1 MLLLLLLL
9 MVVVVV
15 DWMMQLLLLLLMSTA
30 NVHHRVGIVMCV
42 AAQHEMRGTSKISTT
57 TTGCT

>member
-1 MLLLLLLL
+1 MLLLMLVL

-15 DWMMQLLLLLLMSTA
+15 DWVMQLLLLLLMSTA

-42 AAQHEMRGTSKISTT
+42 AAVQHEMRGTSKISTT
-57 TTGCT
+57 GCT